1 MGEKARFYPEYLT
14 FLMCRLFK
22 RRSDEMSDL
31 EYIRAVY
38 HPSYRHAFG
47 TNLYDPVFDKHHKL
61 ILNSLHIS
69 VNYNRNY
76 VPSVLRDDAHCEKYE
91 YVVPRADESD
101 IAEWARQCNAKER
114 KQAHDCPYVHFI
126 MNELRRFSEFDEYQI
141 SMSESSQFNELLL
154 SLAIDHLIC
163 VHSFCSDATQRAE
176 IKELVHNE
184 NGTCEYGEEC
194 IVLQQFSSR
203 RRESTQE
210 EHDAKN
216 EQKLGSIKMNMIVD
230 SLSMLHCY
238 LQHKVLALYRE
249 NVGRNDNK
257 FGTIVQHASKSLK
270 YVDEFDVL
278 MNQLLCSHEFQ
289 MAQVFVCMN
298 RVDVWCSQ
306 HEFDFDALSDDV
318 VDVARIESNFY
329 HFLLSIKKEAYFD
342 AIYKELFEMK
352 QDGMDPDV
360 MDELDAL
367 NAFLINHNAVP
378 VPLFCRFQ
386 QWIKAND
393 YNWNAII
400 LDLKHGVDKSKIKQE
415 FGGSIF
421 AAINSFIREQ
431 RAHEQSAQIDN
442 IAAINFGLSIH
453 EWLEFNEEPTY
464 RSF

>member
-1 MGEKARFYPEYLT
+1 M
-14 FLMCRLFK
+14 
-22 RRSDEMSDL
+22 
-31 EYIRAVY
+31 
-38 HPSYRHAFG
+38 
-47 TNLYDPVFDKHHKL
+47 VF
-61 ILNSLHIS
+61 
-69 VNYNRNY
+69 VN
-76 VPSVLRDDAHCEKYE
+76 
-91 YVVPRADESD
+91 
-101 IAEWARQCNAKER
+101 
-114 KQAHDCPYVHFI
+114 
-126 MNELRRFSEFDEYQI
+126 
-141 SMSESSQFNELLL
+141 
-154 SLAIDHLIC
+154 
-163 VHSFCSDATQRAE
+163 
-176 IKELVHNE
+176 
-184 NGTCEYGEEC
+184 GEEC
-194 IVLQQFSSR
+194 VVLHQFSSR

-442 IAAINFGLSIH
+442 IAAINFGVSIH

-464 RSF
+464 RSFRDEIINNCIKRIDAGLYNTYKCECLVLVKVYQDTYAFVLLELMCIKIYTDASELCKAFRMAFWKSKSKKNKKMRKGFYW